1 MLKDRLSGPDLDL
14 TAKEEKIRRT
24 LLTNYPVAGLSTV
37 ADLATAA
44 GVSVPTVLRFVT
56 KLGFQGYAS
65 FQKDLI
71 DELGDTLNSPLSLF
85 TPADA
90 TDGNST
96 FQRTIRSMRAALERL
111 EADYDDSTFESVVDL
126 IADERSEIHC
136 IGGRFSTVL
145 AERLA
150 LHLAQVRPRVRL
162 LSCGSKQLADGLVD
176 YDSQVT
182 LVVFDF
188 RRYQVETE
196 QYARMAHERRARIV
210 LFTDRW
216 QSPIASF
223 ASKVLTSPVESG
235 GMFDSWVP
243 AIAQTEALVA
253 AVAERH
259 PDRIRERLSA
269 IEAMRDRFTQL
280 PEPNT

>member
-1 MLKDRLSGPDLDL
+1 MLKNHLSDPELDL
-14 TAKEEKIRRT
+14 TAKEEKIRRA

-65 FQKDLI
+65 FQKSLI

-85 TPADA
+85 TPSD
-90 TDGNST
+90 TNDSNST
-96 FQRTIRSMRAALERL
+96 FQRTIGSMRAALKRL
-111 EADYDDSTFESVVDL
+111 EADYDESTFESVVDL

-162 LSCGSKQLADGLVD
+162 LNCGSKQLADGLVD

-188 RRYQVETE
+188 RRYQAETE

-253 AVAERH
+253 AVASRH

-269 IEAMRDRFTQL
+269 IEALRDRFTQ
-280 PEPNT
+280 PVEPNS